1 MLELLAKL
9 LKVLNAE
16 ISPWQISAGFV
27 IGMMMGL
34 TPLWSLNNLLLLLLL
49 LSLRVNLSAFL
60 LSLTLFSGIGYL
72 FDPLMESLGASL
84 LANPALINVWTALYQ
99 SDLWRIMHFN
109 NTLTLGSSV
118 LALLLALPLF
128 FIFNSLIRNYR
139 NHILAWVRKS
149 KLSAFLKASRFYG
162 VYSKLSGGGS
172 L

>member
-16 ISPWQISAGFV
+16 ISPWQISAGF
-27 IGMMMGL
+27 IFGMIMGL
-34 TPLWSLNNLLLLLLL
+34 TPLWSLNNLFLLLLLL
-49 LSLRVNLSAFL
+49 TLRVNLSAFL

-84 LANPALINVWTALYQ
+84 LASPALVDLWSTLYQ
-99 SDLWRIMHFN
+99 GDLWRIMHFN

-118 LALLLALPLF
+118 VALLLALPLF
-128 FIFNSLIRNYR
+128 LIFNSLIRNYR
-139 NHILAWVRKS
+139 NHILSWVRKS
-149 KLSAFLKASRFYG
+149 KLSALLKASRFYG
-162 VYSKLSGGGS
+162 IYSKLSGSGS

>member
-9 LKVLNAE
+9 LKVLNSE
-16 ISPWQISAGFV
+16 ISPWQISAGFI
-27 IGMMMGL
+27 IGMIMGL

-49 LSLRVNLSAFL
+49 LCLRINLSAFL

-84 LANPALINVWTALYQ
+84 LANPALVDLWNTLYQ
-99 SDLWRIMHFN
+99 SDLWRLMHFN

-118 LALLLALPLF
+118 LALALALPLF
-128 FIFNSLIRNYR
+128 FVFNGLIHQYR
-139 NHILAWVRKS
+139 SHILAWVRKS

-162 VYSKLSGGGS
+162 IYNKLSGGGS